1 MLTHRHKKRLP
12 NKGSPFFFLYYLYL
26 QSNYQA
32 TRTLTAAEGIFEAM
46 S

>member
-1 MLTHRHKKRLP
+1 MLTHRHKKGLP
-12 NKGSPFFFLYYLYL
+12 NQEAPLFLYYLYL